1 MIRALLQLFARGEPV
16 LTEASAR
23 DAEAISKLHSESFIR
38 GWTEDEV
45 ESLLTDR
52 AVLAHRATTGRT
64 LSGFIMSR
72 VAAGE
77 AEILSVAVDK
87 SARGRGLARRLLMLH
102 LGRLAGLGVR
112 TIFLEV
118 DETNESA
125 RRLYGRAGFRPVGT
139 RKDYYQKGTAPPAAA
154 LVLRRDLA

>member
-1 MIRALLQLFARGEPV
+1 MIRAFLQLFARGEPV

-23 DAEAISKLHSESFIR
+23 DAAAISELHSDSFVR

-52 AVLAHRATTGRT
+52 AILAHRATTGRSLT
-64 LSGFIMSR
+64 GFIMSR
-72 VAAGE
+72 AVAGE
-77 AEILSVAVDK
+77 AEILSIAVDR

-118 DETNESA
+118 DERNESA
-125 RRLYGRAGFRPVGT
+125 RRLYSRAGFRSVGT
-139 RKDYYQKGTAPPAAA
+139 RKDYYREGAGPPAAA